1 MENFFNYITKNLNH
15 EEVDVWFRVN
25 NIYPEKLELFSDFT
39 HSLNTLIVDTFLGD
53 ETESTET
60 KINLSDE
67 DNRKHFEWCWN
78 KVVDNFNKEK
88 IIFEKK
94 GDHYDYFESFFF
106 EIFYNQKEKELRLSI
121 DKFFNDLFNTK
132 TSFTKSDL
140 DMIGAIYKLL
150 DKNMSV

>member
-121 DKFFNDLFNTK
+121 EK
-132 TSFTKSDL
+132 
-140 DMIGAIYKLL
+140 
-150 DKNMSV
+150 

>member
-1 MENFFNYITKNLNH
+1 MENFFNYITKSLNH

-39 HSLNTLIVDTFLGD
+39 HSLNILIVDTFLGD
-53 ETESTET
+53 ENESTET
-60 KINLSDE
+60 KINLSEE
-67 DNRKHFEWCWN
+67 DNKKHFEWCWN

-94 GDHYDYFESFFF
+94 GEHYNYFESFFF

-121 DKFFNDLFNTK
+121 EKFFNDLFNTK
-132 TSFTKSDL
+132 TPFTKSDL
-140 DMIGAIYKLL
+140 DMIGTIYKLL

>member
-140 DMIGAIYKLL
+140 DMIGTIYKLL